1 LYIYYTLNIFSG
13 RIVYAIESRTS
24 AKHKNYIFS
33 LKCYKHMEQTLLV
46 KSFFQRE
53 KKQPN
58 SVQLLS
64 PSRWNLRGSLI
75 VLMFFLT
82 SLSAMA
88 SHFKGGQVTYKYLGG
103 GQYEMLIKG
112 YWDKDAVGSI
122 ILSYEGS
129 PKLNTPS
136 QTVSRTLLPDGM
148 TIEHVQRQLITW
160 SKAGLYQ
167 VSWKSCCRAKGSN
180 FGDEQNGLFAA
191 VNYNP
196 DQPSSSPQFY
206 DLPIFN
212 FTVDN
217 NISYSMNIE
226 DPEGHEQE
234 YSLELPFGISG
245 DPYKLMKET
254 GFSINNDGT
263 VSWERPLK
271 GLWLVNVKI
280 REKING
286 EFTGAFILRDFILNI
301 TDGTNTAPVFTKV
314 QEQYVMKGET
324 ISFDVAATDA
334 QQQNIKLQATSSMF
348 EKGATFT
355 QTATGSNAKGT
366 FSWAT
371 KAEHVGRFAVQFTA
385 TDSDV
390 VPLSSQMTVYVN
402 VLAEACNV
410 KAGYT
415 LNQTPCAGSSNG
427 QVTLSGSNGIAP
439 YTYSLDGGLTFQSDA
454 TFSGLAGGAYEAV
467 VKDAKGCVSTALVTV
482 TEEALP
488 QVSFNLATSVYCL
501 NSAPATLV
509 GGSPAGGTYT
519 GNGVV
524 DGVFYPSVAGLGK
537 HTITYSYTNE
547 NGCTNTA
554 SQEIEV
560 NAAPAVSAGA
570 DQTVIVGYT
579 DSFACTTLTASSANA
594 VSYLWST
601 GATTQSIEV
610 CPTATTVYTVT
621 ITDQYGCTSS
631 DEVTVF
637 VKDVRCGNKKEK
649 VAVCH
654 NGRPICIAP
663 QAVQAHLDLGAVLG
677 DCSEIS
683 SGRPNKKPE
692 GATVSVL
699 PNPMV
704 DQAHLR
710 VVAKVQGVISID
722 ILDMNGKVVRKLH
735 NGPASVGQELN
746 FDLKRNIGPNNIY
759 IGRVVTELGVQT
771 FKIMI
776 TE

>member
-1 LYIYYTLNIFSG
+1 M
-13 RIVYAIESRTS
+13 
-24 AKHKNYIFS
+24 K
-33 LKCYKHMEQTLLV
+33 QTLPV
-46 KSFFQRE
+46 NSFFQSE
-53 KKQPN
+53 KKPSD
-58 SVQLLS
+58 SVQLMS
-64 PSRWNLRGSLI
+64 PSRWKLRCNLIL
-75 VLMFFLT
+75 LMLFLT

-148 TIEHVQRQLITW
+148 TIEHVQRQRITW
-160 SKAGLYQ
+160 SKPGLYQ

-191 VNYNP
+191 VDYNP
-196 DQPSSSPQFY
+196 EQLSSSPQFY

-254 GFSINNDGT
+254 GFSISNDGA
-263 VSWERPLK
+263 VNWERPLK

-280 REKING
+280 REKVNG
-286 EFTGAFILRDFILNI
+286 EFTGAFVLRDFILNI
-301 TDGTNTAPVFTKV
+301 TDGTNTAPVLTKV
-314 QEQYVMKGET
+314 VEQYVTKGET
-324 ISFDVAATDA
+324 VSFDVAATDA
-334 QQQNIKLQATSSMF
+334 QEQNIKLQATSSMF

-366 FSWAT
+366 FTWAT

-410 KAGYT
+410 KASYT
-415 LNQTPCAGSSNG
+415 LDQTPCAGSSNG
-427 QVTLSGSNGIAP
+427 RVTLSGSNGIAP
-439 YTYSLDGGLTFQSDA
+439 YTYSLDGGQTFQPET

-467 VKDAKGCVSTALVTV
+467 VKDAKGCVSSAQVTV
-482 TEEALP
+482 AEEALP
-488 QVSFNLATSVYCL
+488 QVNFNLTNNVYCL
-501 NSAPATLV
+501 NSAPATLTV
-509 GGSPAGGTYT
+509 GSPAGGTFT

-524 DGVFYPSVAGLGK
+524 DGVFYPSAAGLGK
-537 HTITYSYTNE
+537 HTITYSFTNG
-547 NGCTNTA
+547 NGCTNTT
-554 SQEIEV
+554 SQEVEV

-570 DQTVIVGYT
+570 DKTVIIGYNN
-579 DSFACTTLTASSANA
+579 SFACATLTASSANA

-610 CPTATTVYTVT
+610 CPSTTTVYTVT

-637 VKDVRCGNKKEK
+637 VQDVRCGNKMDK
-649 VAVCH
+649 VVVCH
-654 NGRPICIAP
+654 NGKPICIAP
-663 QAVQAHLDLGAVLG
+663 QAVQAHLDHGDVLG

-683 SGRPNKKPE
+683 SGRPNQKAE
-692 GATVSVL
+692 GASVAVF

-704 DQAHLR
+704 DQSQLR
-710 VVAKVQGVISID
+710 VVAKVQGIITID

-735 NGPASVGQELN
+735 NGPANEGQELN
-746 FDLKRNIGPNNIY
+746 FDLKRSIGPNNIY